1 MNAAPAHASPKYATR
16 RARGGPPNSTNTRT
30 ANEPKAARSEV
41 CGCWMT
47 LSASAKTAGI
57 TIAARAALFSA
68 ARSGTARDDTPAPCV
83 VRSACRTA
91 YGAVGSPLVLK
102 GYVVGGLSALALLVV
117 PSAWA
122 SGTPASAHRPTSAPI
137 RPFVVYGVAS
147 REQ

>member
-1 MNAAPAHASPKYATR
+1 MNAAPTQASPRYAKKR
-16 RARGGPPNSTNTRT
+16 VRGGPENSTSTST
-30 ANEPKAARSEV
+30 ANDPKAAKIEV

-68 ARSGTARDDTPAPCV
+68 ARSGTARDDTSAPRVGC
-83 VRSACRTA
+83 SACRTA
-91 YGAVGSPLVLK
+91 GGAVGSPLVLK